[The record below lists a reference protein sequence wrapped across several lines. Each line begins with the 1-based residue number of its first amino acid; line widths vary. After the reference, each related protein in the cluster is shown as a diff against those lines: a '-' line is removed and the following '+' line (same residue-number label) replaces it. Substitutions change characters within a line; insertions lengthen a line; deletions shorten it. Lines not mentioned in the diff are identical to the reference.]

1 MSDAT
6 STQAIAVRKSTDVA
20 QLDELEAMLLGT
32 KEVPDVVE
40 DPADIQREIMAQLLD
55 AKSDEELELVGQATG
70 WRELPGV
77 PMQISGFRWR
87 PSTYEEGSP
96 LFFVID
102 AVRLD
107 TGQRVALTT
116 GSGNILAQLTNM
128 ARRGTLVGAI
138 RALEIADTPTKQ
150 GFRPNWLRSPSP
162 AMIADAKVQGERV
175 KASAER
181 AKAPVQEAKA

>member
-1 MSDAT
+1 MNAE
-6 STQAIAVRKSTDVA
+6 AIAVRKSTDVA
-20 QLDELEAMLLGT
+20 QLDELEQMLLGT
-32 KEVPDVVE
+32 KDVPDVVD
-40 DPADIQREIMAQLLD
+40 DPAEIQREIMAQLLD

-77 PMQISGFRWR
+77 PMELHGFRWR

-96 LFFVID
+96 LFFVVD

-128 ARRGTLVGAI
+128 ARRGTLVGSI
-138 RALEIADTPTKQ
+138 RALEIADTQTKQ
-150 GFRPNWLRSPSP
+150 GFRPNWLRTPSQ
-162 AMIADAKVQGERV
+162 AMIEDAKLAGERV
-175 KASAER
+175 QASAAR
-181 AKAPVQEAKA
+181 AKAAPQGAKA

>member
-1 MSDAT
+1 MANEA
-6 STQAIAVRKSTDVA
+6 STQEIVVRKSADVA

-40 DPADIQREIMAQLLD
+40 DPAEIQREIMAQLLD

-107 TGQRVALTT
+107 TGARVALTT

-128 ARRGTLVGAI
+128 ARRGTLVGSV

-150 GFRPNWLRSPSP
+150 GFKPNWLRTPSQ
-162 AMIADAKVQGERV
+162 AMIEDAKAASERV
-175 KASAER
+175 KAGAER
-181 AKAPVQEAKA
+181 AQAPAQEAKA

>member
-6 STQAIAVRKSTDVA
+6 STQEIAVRKSTDVA

-32 KEVPDVVE
+32 KDVPDVVD
-40 DPADIQREIMAQLLD
+40 DPAEIQREIMAQLLD

-77 PMQISGFRWR
+77 PMELHGFRWR

-96 LFFVID
+96 LFFVVD

-138 RALEIADTPTKQ
+138 RALEISDTQTKQ
-150 GFRPNWLRSPSP
+150 GFRPNWLRSPSQ
-162 AMIADAKVQGERV
+162 AMIEDAKAQGERV
-175 KASAER
+175 QASAAR
-181 AKAPVQEAKA
+181 AEAPAKESKA